1 MLMTTEHKNDES
13 NPPQNCVHKQWTVPS
28 SDGRINGVF
37 PARGF
42 GEGQVLHEL
51 AQTHEQTFAV
61 TAVPDEKEGERL
73 VVLHTLPVD
82 RLQTC
87 FEKLPEAGLANLWL
101 PRTNA
106 FFRVSSLPYLGT
118 GKIDLRKIRELAL
131 ELSKPH
137 VPLQTHFA

>member
-1 MLMTTEHKNDES
+1 VAGYHA
-13 NPPQNCVHKQWTVPS
+13 QNRPSCSKASRFSSCTV
-28 SDGRINGVF
+28 R
-37 PARGF
+37 
-42 GEGQVLHEL
+42 

-137 VPLQTHFA
+137 VPLQTHFT

>member
-1 MLMTTEHKNDES
+1 M
-13 NPPQNCVHKQWTVPS
+13 VPH
-28 SDGRINGVF
+28 VKV
-37 PARGF
+37 
-42 GEGQVLHEL
+42 EEVLHEL

-101 PRTNA
+101 PGTNA
-106 FFRVSSLPYLGT
+106 FFRVSSLPYLGSRQ
-118 GKIDLRKIRELAL
+118 DRS
-131 ELSKPH
+131 SKDPR
-137 VPLQTHFA
+137 VGIGIVKAACSFANAFRLIPFPSKHCFVE